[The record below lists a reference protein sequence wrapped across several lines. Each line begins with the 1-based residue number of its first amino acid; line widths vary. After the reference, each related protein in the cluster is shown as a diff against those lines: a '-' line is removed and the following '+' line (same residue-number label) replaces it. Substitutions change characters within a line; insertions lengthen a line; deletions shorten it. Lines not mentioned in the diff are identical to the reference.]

1 MPEIRNPCTPSPCGP
16 NSQCREINQQA
27 VCSCLPDYMGSPPT
41 CRPECISS
49 SECSLTK
56 ACVNQK
62 CIDPCPGTCG
72 LSAKCQVVNHN
83 PICSCPPRYSGD
95 PFIRCSLI
103 RKLYTS
109 LNFLGANPILIF
121 VAPEQ
126 PPTQPIN
133 VCSPSPCGPNSQ
145 CKEINGSPSCSCLPD
160 FTGSPPNCRPECV
173 VNSECASHLA
183 CINNKCKD
191 PCPGTCGAN
200 AECRVLSHTP
210 NCACSPGYTGDPFT
224 ACTVIVAVVPD
235 EIISP
240 CNPSPCGA
248 NAQCRVHNR
257 AGSCTC
263 LPEYIG
269 NPYEGCRP
277 ECTLNSDCPSNK
289 ACINNKCADPCPG
302 TCGQNANCQVINHLP
317 SCTCVPGYTGDPFR
331 YCNLPAPERKT
342 AFLQN

>member
-1 MPEIRNPCTPSPCGP
+1 MLPTINPCTPTPCGP

-27 VCSCLPDYMGSPPT
+27 VCSCLPSYIGSPPT

-49 SECSLTK
+49 SECSLSQ

-72 LSAKCQVVNHN
+72 ITAKCQVVNHN
-83 PICSCPPRYSGD
+83 PICSCPSRYTGD
-95 PFIRCSLI
+95 PFVRCSLI
-103 RKLYTS
+103 RKFQTS
-109 LNFLGANPILIF
+109 QIKNYSIINLFI
-121 VAPEQ
+121 APE
-126 PPTQPIN
+126 PVQPIN
-133 VCSPSPCGPNSQ
+133 PCVPSPCGPNSQ
-145 CKEINGSPSCSCLPD
+145 CKEINDSPSCSCLPD
-160 FTGSPPNCRPECV
+160 FIGSPPNCRPECV
-173 VNSECASHLA
+173 GNNECASHLA
-183 CINNKCKD
+183 CINQKCKD
-191 PCPGTCGAN
+191 PCPGTCGAY

-210 NCACSPGYTGDPFT
+210 NCACTSGYTGDPFT
-224 ACTVIVAVVPD
+224 GCVLIQAIVAD

-248 NAQCRVHNR
+248 NAQCRVHNK
-257 AGSCTC
+257 AGACTC

-277 ECTLNSDCPSNK
+277 ECTLNSDCAPNK

-317 SCTCVPGYTGDPFR
+317 SCTCLPGYTGDPFR
-331 YCNLPAPERKT
+331 YCNLPPPDRK
-342 AFLQN
+342 LCKSNNHN